1 MSQAKNK
8 WIFFLIIVLLISNV
22 VLAFFLFA
30 SNNADKKKK
39 RESPA
44 MAVYKEI
51 GLDSIQIDTF
61 KARKDSFFKHMKP
74 LWSEIRML
82 KDSLYKDMSLNAND
96 STIVSITQQIADKS
110 MEADRKMYQHFVEIR
125 SLCNADQQVRFDT
138 IIPKFLNNRNR
149 RK

>member
-125 SLCNADQQVRFDT
+125 SLCNPDQQVRFDT